1 MFQPSLAYIVGDPF
15 HFPQAYVRASHY
27 ERRASRPQTVAPYP
41 KRQSM
46 NGHLISFSSCRCLPA
61 PRPTLNRD
69 CRPPQWVLGRSVGEM
84 AVDVDVSVEG
94 GGKAVSRV
102 QCVISL
108 SADGHFRLHN
118 RGRRPV
124 VVDGVMVARNVKQQC
139 VVAGFPRPSSEG
151 RGWPCC

>member
-61 PRPTLNRD
+61 PIPIVKGYLCSFLALLPRTDRPT
-69 CRPPQWVLGRSVGEM
+69 
-84 AVDVDVSVEG
+84 A
-94 GGKAVSRV
+94 
-102 QCVISL
+102 I
-108 SADGHFRLHN
+108 
-118 RGRRPV
+118 
-124 VVDGVMVARNVKQQC
+124 
-139 VVAGFPRPSSEG
+139 
-151 RGWPCC
+151 